1 MGFSAPMGWIKLDL
15 ILRRLSCW
23 SLVPAALTVYTI
35 IAMSHSVLRHSPTW
49 PTQPLCRSAE
59 LRQKIQFLESQVLPG
74 HREVHWQ
81 SPCEKRQK
89 FVRSKVRQHIW
100 ANITQCAEAIK
111 LSGGS
116 MNSSLSGDEKTAPWR
131 HQTLGTGPLTVTSG
145 PWPSF
150 PTVTLVS

>member
-1 MGFSAPMGWIKLDL
+1 MGLSAPMGWIKLDL

-23 SLVPAALTVYTI
+23 SPGCFNCLHNHRYE
-35 IAMSHSVLRHSPTW
+35 
-49 PTQPLCRSAE
+49 PLCATPLTHLAYAAPMSISRTEPKKSN
-59 LRQKIQFLESQVLPG
+59 FLEIQVLPG

-131 HQTLGTGPLTVTSG
+131 HQTLGTGPLTVISG

-150 PTVTLVS
+150 PTVALVS